1 LYNCIPITTHPSK
14 EFKLLENLAM
24 FLINSLIIYMERFEA
39 EDQKAESKAPK
50 PIWPDSSGMT
60 SQHES
65 IIGSMNLKLLF
76 LMSPVPN
83 TISMM
88 NG

>member
-1 LYNCIPITTHPSK
+1 
-14 EFKLLENLAM
+14 
-24 FLINSLIIYMERFEA
+24 MERFEA